1 MDDPKGKPMSDG
13 SKVELTL
20 SPKLM
25 VPAFASRPEVAERP
39 RAKAE
44 APVFT
49 AVTGTFRPRL
59 AYRRWKARAFFLLVV
74 GAVTIGI
81 LSLGL
86 LLMEV
91 FLGGFDSLSWSFL
104 TSFPSRFAVKAGL
117 YSALIG
123 SIWTMA
129 LTAAMSVPLGVGAAL
144 YLEEYAKRGKLSN
157 FIEINIANLAGVP
170 SIIYGLLGL
179 VVFVRGFMLGRSVIA
194 GALTLTLLILPVI
207 IVASREAL
215 RGVPTSIRQAAYAL
229 GATKWQTLWA
239 HVLPAATP
247 GILTGVILSLSRAMG
262 ETAPLIVVGAVAY
275 VAFTP
280 DSLTS
285 AFTVLPIQIYDW
297 TSRPQEAFHGL
308 AAAGILVLLAVLL
321 SLNAVAIVIRNRYQR
336 KYRW

>member
-1 MDDPKGKPMSDG
+1 
-13 SKVELTL
+13 V
-20 SPKLM
+20 
-25 VPAFASRPEVAERP
+25 
-39 RAKAE
+39 
-44 APVFT
+44 
-49 AVTGTFRPRL
+49 
-59 AYRRWKARAFFLLVV
+59 KARLFHGLVA
-74 GAVTIGI
+74 GAVTLGI
-81 LSLGL
+81 LSLCVL
-86 LLMEV
+86 LLEV
-91 FLGGFDSLSWSFL
+91 FLQGFGSLNWGFL
-104 TSFPSRFAVKAGL
+104 TSFPSRFAEKAGL
-117 YSALIG
+117 WSALIG
-123 SIWTMA
+123 SLWTMA
-129 LTAAMSVPLGVGAAL
+129 LTAAFSVPLGVGAAL
-144 YLEEYAKRGKLSN
+144 YLEEYAKRGKLSH

-179 VVFVRGFMLGRSVIA
+179 VVFVRQMSLGRSVIA

-280 DSLTS
+280 DGLTS

-308 AAAGILVLLAVLL
+308 AAAGILVLLVVLL

-336 KYRW
+336 KFRW